1 MAVGEAIA
9 QLPEDFQQVNLLR
22 MDGHD
27 GDIIPTQCSG
37 PNAPGSESFA
47 PLGCACIAF
56 SMGSRAMSM
65 NPGQEEPF
73 PHGCACIAF
82 SMGAERCQG
91 TQDGKNRSHTGVM
104 VRTKRYER
112 PSIRDRILKGPCRP
126 PRLLGAR
133 GRYRTWTTHP

>member
-27 GDIIPTQCSG
+27 GDTQD
-37 PNAPGSESFA
+37 
-47 PLGCACIAF
+47 
-56 SMGSRAMSM
+56 R

-104 VRTKRYER
+104 VPTMRNQR
-112 PSIRDRILKGPCRP
+112 PSIRHRNLGGPCRP
-126 PRLLGAR
+126 PGLLGAR

>member
-27 GDIIPTQCSG
+27 GDTQD
-37 PNAPGSESFA
+37 
-47 PLGCACIAF
+47 
-56 SMGSRAMSM
+56 R

-104 VRTKRYER
+104 VPTKRYER
-112 PSIRDRILKGPCRP
+112 PSIRNRK
-126 PRLLGAR
+126 
-133 GRYRTWTTHP
+133 RYRTWTTHP

>member
-27 GDIIPTQCSG
+27 GDTQD
-37 PNAPGSESFA
+37 
-47 PLGCACIAF
+47 
-56 SMGSRAMSM
+56 R

-104 VRTKRYER
+104 VPTKEPFPYEE
-112 PSIRDRILKGPCRP
+112 P
-126 PRLLGAR
+126 LLDAR
-133 GRYRTWTTHP
+133 GRYRTWTTQP